1 MNKLNKIIVT
11 ILIIV
16 TMMANNL
23 ILATGE
29 VTDSDN
35 NDSTSQKSN
44 SSRIVVLDP
53 GHGKSSGSMSDDE
66 KRNSGFVQ
74 NSSGDWGEWR
84 HWKDGTSNQSCEE
97 TGCTGPNGSTGHWYP
112 IGNGDRDTEPDI
124 NLNNANAAKKYLEE
138 MGYTVRMTRTS
149 NNENPSFTNRAAKC
163 YPNDD
168 LTATPDAELYV
179 CIHSNAGG
187 GSGTSYISAEGT
199 YKQAHIPSDYISKS
213 NSAGDIINK
222 KVAAAS
228 GLKENSPIG
237 GQGWLIAFN
246 KNPCP
251 TAYLEIGFFDNAS
264 DLEILNSKSDEIG
277 KAIAE
282 GVNGYLQGIE
292 PSVNTGSTATGGSSS
307 SNVVEKGKITTTS
320 NEDKFLGLWKNS
332 VGYYVPYYEDPEKAK
347 FNPDGIKVYYEG
359 YGQPVDDILN
369 GQEWMYDLLEN
380 KSYAEKTQ
388 MYSKLMKYLIYKYT
402 GNLYDNNPEFAEFD
416 FSIFDIES
424 IQSSSSV
431 SSLADIP
438 LYEPTLSRE
447 DFIKAMQEFSDAG
460 AKGAK
465 ANFDAHF
472 NSRSGDIYDWSVEA
486 QINPE
491 LIVVFAW
498 AEQSFNDP
506 IGDESN
512 FWGLAAPN
520 GSSSPSYGN
529 FKNGVKAMGEY
540 FQLYSAGSGSDQEN
554 MVKQNAAARQGC
566 NPNGYGQPGTLKGLL
581 SVYTQ
586 LLGYSE
592 LHYDGDAG
600 GLGGIPYLKTIY
612 GDEFEAKCG
621 SVHTVGVTP
630 WTQEE
635 YADASAY
642 VYEQRRDMWQEIFGK
657 YATIGGS
664 NDIIQVAQECMKWL
678 DDHDCVYILGGGHVP
693 MQEGDRGIDCT
704 RFTSWVLGL
713 CGYME
718 LGTVWTSYDLEGNPG
733 NWPKIT
739 NKADLQPGDIL
750 VYEGHGD
757 IYVGP
762 GSDGTNENT
771 IKKINAGWETWEEYA
786 STNYIYETGW
796 REGYLFALRPTR

>member
-74 NSSGDWGEWR
+74 NSSGEWGEWR
-84 HWKDGTSNQSCEE
+84 HWKDGTSNQSCEGS
-97 TGCTGPNGSTGHWYP
+97 GCTGPDGGTEHWYP

-149 NNENPSFTNRAAKC
+149 NNENPSFTNRATKC

-199 YKQAHIPSDYISKS
+199 YKQAHIPSDYVSKS

-237 GQGWLIAFN
+237 GQGWLVAFN

-282 GVNGYLQGIE
+282 GVNEYLQGIE

-347 FNPDGIKVYYEG
+347 FNPDGKEVNYYGFGEPVYNFFSG
-359 YGQPVDDILN
+359 VD
-369 GQEWMYDLLEN
+369 WMASLFQQSDENQYDEN
-380 KSYAEKTQ
+380 
-388 MYSKLMKYLIYKYT
+388 LMRYFMYKYT
-402 GNLYDNNPEFAEFD
+402 GSKTSYGVTEFD
-416 FSIFDIES
+416 FSMFDI
-424 IQSSSSV
+424 
-431 SSLADIP
+431 
-438 LYEPTLSRE
+438 
-447 DFIKAMQEFSDAG
+447 
-460 AKGAK
+460 
-465 ANFDAHF
+465 
-472 NSRSGDIYDWSVEA
+472 
-486 QINPE
+486 
-491 LIVVFAW
+491 
-498 AEQSFNDP
+498 
-506 IGDESN
+506 SN
-512 FWGLAAPN
+512 FVSL
-520 GSSSPSYGN
+520 S
-529 FKNGVKAMGEY
+529 
-540 FQLYSAGSGSDQEN
+540 GSG
-554 MVKQNAAARQGC
+554 RR
-566 NPNGYGQPGTLKGLL
+566 L
-581 SVYTQ
+581 
-586 LLGYSE
+586 
-592 LHYDGDAG
+592 
-600 GLGGIPYLKTIY
+600 YLY
-612 GDEFEAKCG
+612 C
-621 SVHTVGVTP
+621 
-630 WTQEE
+630 
-635 YADASAY
+635 
-642 VYEQRRDMWQEIFGK
+642 
-657 YATIGGS
+657 
-664 NDIIQVAQECMKWL
+664 
-678 DDHDCVYILGGGHVP
+678 
-693 MQEGDRGIDCT
+693 RG
-704 RFTSWVLGL
+704 F
-713 CGYME
+713 YFME
-718 LGTVWTSYDLEGNPG
+718 
-733 NWPKIT
+733 K
-739 NKADLQPGDIL
+739 
-750 VYEGHGD
+750 
-757 IYVGP
+757 
-762 GSDGTNENT
+762 
-771 IKKINAGWETWEEYA
+771 
-786 STNYIYETGW
+786 
-796 REGYLFALRPTR
+796 